1 MIARVLHRDLRFSEV
16 LVGEGEL
23 CLESGPGLVGS
34 VFLSPCF
41 SFVAEKTGAVDDVVG
56 HASNLILGIWSVS
69 GCSIIDCVFD
79 LVN

>member
-1 MIARVLHRDLRFSEV
+1 M
-16 LVGEGEL
+16 GEGEL

-41 SFVAEKTGAVDDVVG
+41 SFVTDNTGAVEDVVG
-56 HASNLILGIWSVS
+56 HVRNLLLGIWSVS
-69 GCSIIDCVFD
+69 GCSVIDCVFN